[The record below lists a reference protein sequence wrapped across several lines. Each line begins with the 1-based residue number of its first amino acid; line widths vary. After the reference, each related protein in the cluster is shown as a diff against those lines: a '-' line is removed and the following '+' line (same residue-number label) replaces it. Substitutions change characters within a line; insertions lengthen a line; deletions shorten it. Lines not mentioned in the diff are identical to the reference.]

1 MGYPPSLPTWCH
13 RSLLWPVVL
22 IALGVMFLL
31 QEFVPRW
38 GFYHTWP
45 ALLILIGV
53 IKLLDATRPPRPPE
67 GPRI

>member
-1 MGYPPSLPTWCH
+1 VASGY
-13 RSLLWPVVL
+13 RSLMWPVVL

-38 GFYHTWP
+38 GFRHTWP

-53 IKLLDATRPPRPPE
+53 IKLIDLSRPPRPPE